1 MVDNKYKLDFMVE
14 ILTSVVEGT
23 WDYQCQF
30 NYFGFERNTACGNYL
45 PWEGYEQAQKRGRK
59 IASVMKKILTD
70 KVNYEKYLDDTTTN
84 YLIAVYN
91 YEFRRIAVKYK
102 VTYTKSTFKKGF
114 WSVVKKFV
122 TAHNTFYVVGD
133 ILGNDVNNMLV
144 AADDLTQHIPAKR
157 DFIDYLISNADDYSF
172 EQLNPAIKTEE
183 KPTDFMDL

>member
-1 MVDNKYKLDFMVE
+1 MVDTKYKLDFMVE
-14 ILTSVVEGT
+14 ILTGVSDEAYGP
-23 WDYQCQF
+23 QCQF
-30 NYFGFERNTACGNYL
+30 NYFGFERAPYC
-45 PWEGYEQAQKRGRK
+45 RK
-59 IASVMKKILTD
+59 IADVMKKILND
-70 KVNYEKYLDDTTTN
+70 KANYENYLDDMTTK

-133 ILGNDVNNMLV
+133 IFGNDANNMLV
-144 AADDLTQHIPAKR
+144 AADDLTQYIPAKR

-172 EQLNPAIKTEE
+172 EQLNPTIKAKE
-183 KPTDFMDL
+183 KPSYVMDL